1 MDVCNQLILK
11 HDKDHSGSIDFNEF
25 NSILQEVHQWIVLL
39 AEWTYLQSVFQF
51 FDSDRSGR
59 MEFNEF
65 SHAMVKMGYQFN
77 QQIIALIF
85 TNLDQNRAGFLD
97 LDGFIKA
104 CSVIQIVLIKMQ
116 QYDPQRRGIVTLDV
130 NQLLD
135 VVFSIPM

>member
-1 MDVCNQLILK
+1 MK
-11 HDKDHSGSIDFNEF
+11 
-25 NSILQEVHQWIVLL
+25 
-39 AEWTYLQSVFQF
+39 SVFQF

-65 SHAMVKMGYQFN
+65 NHAMVKLGYQFN
-77 QQIIALIF
+77 QQIITLIF

-104 CSVIQIVLIKMQ
+104 CSVIQIVLSKMQ
-116 QYDPQRRGIVTLDV
+116 QYDPQRRGVVTLDV

-135 VVFSIPM
+135 VLYPHVTFCVFTDTITHYCSVGCPFFETISLSHVQCFEGL

>member
-1 MDVCNQLILK
+1 M
-11 HDKDHSGSIDFNEF
+11 
-25 NSILQEVHQWIVLL
+25 
-39 AEWTYLQSVFQF
+39 QSVFQF

-59 MEFNEF
+59 MEFGEF
-65 SHAMVKMGYQFN
+65 SNAMMKMGYQFS
-77 QQIIALIF
+77 QQVITLIF

-104 CSVIQIVLIKMQ
+104 CSVIQIILMKMQ
-116 QYDPQRRGIVTLDV
+116 QYDPQRRGTVTLDV

>member
-1 MDVCNQLILK
+1 MDRI
-11 HDKDHSGSIDFNEF
+11 I
-25 NSILQEVHQWIVLL
+25 I
-39 AEWTYLQSVFQF
+39 EWTYLKSVFQF

-65 SHAMVKMGYQFN
+65 NHAMVKLGYQFN
-77 QQIIALIF
+77 QQIITLIF

-104 CSVIQIVLIKMQ
+104 CSVIQIVLSKMQ
-116 QYDPQRRGIVTLDV
+116 QYDPQRRGVVTLDV